1 MIKMLKMLLLNCSIN
16 YTIWCWD
23 KSREKKN
30 TSHIETS
37 AIQRNLITRRHLH
50 DTTDSAFHNSQR
62 LWTKKKETG
71 NARTQIQREWS
82 GVKGEGS
89 ITPLTLCLSV
99 AVTSLKSASITSVSG
114 SCMFPESKHLISLQS
129 GHSVKINV
137 NVKHLNSV
145 FVFWIS
151 RVINL
156 LWVGLTVS
164 ERELNN

>member
-1 MIKMLKMLLLNCSIN
+1 MLWHCIKRLQLKKMLKMIKMLKMLLLNCSIN

-50 DTTDSAFHNSQR
+50 DTTDSAFHNSR
-62 LWTKKKETG
+62 HLWTKKKETG

-82 GVKGEGS
+82 GV
-89 ITPLTLCLSV
+89 
-99 AVTSLKSASITSVSG
+99 SLKSASITSVSG